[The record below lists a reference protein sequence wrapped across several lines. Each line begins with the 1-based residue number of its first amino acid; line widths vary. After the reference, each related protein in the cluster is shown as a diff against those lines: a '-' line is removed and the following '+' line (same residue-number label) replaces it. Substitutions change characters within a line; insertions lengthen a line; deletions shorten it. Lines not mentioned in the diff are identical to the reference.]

1 MSIRLED
8 AGGGT
13 VPRVCLGGTKSR
25 MSNVESL
32 GCQMN
37 MLNNWVDQSRGQV
50 NASSMLNGGRTGDES
65 RYLVV

>member
-13 VPRVCLGGTKSR
+13 VPRVC
-25 MSNVESL
+25 L